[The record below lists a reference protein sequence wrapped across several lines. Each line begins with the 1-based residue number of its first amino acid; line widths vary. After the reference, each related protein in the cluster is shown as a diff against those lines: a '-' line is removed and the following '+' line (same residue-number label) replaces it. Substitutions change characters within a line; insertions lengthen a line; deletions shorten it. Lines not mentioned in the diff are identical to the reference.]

1 MHGIELKKISNTALS
16 NCIKLHQNQ
25 IQINFIYCKI
35 DPTMKPKITI
45 QAIAETAGVS
55 TATVDRV
62 LNSRLPVRE
71 GTALR
76 VIDAADRLG
85 YHAVHLMRQRM
96 PVRGASKRLGFCLQ
110 KRASPFYQAFSSALR
125 EAVDRQ
131 TGGLGSTI
139 IEFVDDLEPVVIGEK
154 LLELG
159 RRCDALGV
167 VALDHPHVNA
177 AVAQLH
183 DEGHPCLALLTDLS
197 APQRIGCASIN
208 NRQRGRTAAW
218 AVRRLGRGSGDVG
231 VFVGS
236 HRYQGQEISE
246 MAFRSALREQAP
258 SLRVL
263 DAQVNLEDEQMAYEA
278 TLGLLRRNQDLVGLY
293 DSAGGGAVGIVRAL
307 REEGQG
313 RGIVLVCHEL
323 TPAHRLG
330 LIDGVIDLVIQT
342 PLAELST
349 TAVRALLQGLDPAQP
364 SVYAQP
370 YILPFEIYT
379 SENV

>member
-1 MHGIELKKISNTALS
+1 
-16 NCIKLHQNQ
+16 
-25 IQINFIYCKI
+25 
-35 DPTMKPKITI
+35 MKPKVTI
-45 QAIAETAGVS
+45 QAIAQAAGLS

-76 VIDAADRLG
+76 VIETAEKLG
-85 YHAVHLMRQRM
+85 YHGVHLMRQRL
-96 PVRGASKRLGFCLQ
+96 PARGMSKRLGFCLQ
-110 KRASPFYQAFSSALR
+110 KRASPFYQALAQALR
-125 EAVDRQ
+125 EAVARQ
-131 TGGLGSTI
+131 SEGRSTAV
-139 IEFVDDLEPVVIGEK
+139 IEFVDDLEPQAIGEM

-159 RRCDALGV
+159 RSCDALGV
-167 VALDHPHVNA
+167 VALDHPHVNDA
-177 AVAQLH
+177 IAQLQA
-183 DEGHPCLALLTDLS
+183 EGHPCLAMLTDLS
-197 APQRIGCASIN
+197 APQRLGCVSID

-218 AVRRLGRGSGDVG
+218 AVRRLSQGVGDVG

-258 SLRVL
+258 NLRVL
-263 DAQVNLEDEQMAYEA
+263 EPQVNLEDEQMAYEA
-278 TLGLLRRNQDLVGLY
+278 TLGLLQRNPDLVGLY

-307 REEGQG
+307 REEG
-313 RGIVLVCHEL
+313 RAKDVVLVCHEL

-330 LIDGVIDLVIQT
+330 LLDGTIDLVLQT
-342 PLAELST
+342 PLAALCDT
-349 TAVRALLQGLDPAQP
+349 TVRVLLQALEPEQ
-364 SVYAQP
+364 VVTHAQP

>member
-1 MHGIELKKISNTALS
+1 L
-16 NCIKLHQNQ
+16 
-25 IQINFIYCKI
+25 
-35 DPTMKPKITI
+35 KPKITI
-45 QAIAETAGVS
+45 QAIAEAAGVS

-76 VIDAADRLG
+76 VIQAADKLG
-85 YHAVHLMRQRM
+85 YHAVHLMRQRL
-96 PVRGASKRLGFCLQ
+96 PERGANRRLGFCLQ
-110 KRASPFYQAFSSALR
+110 KRASPFYQAFAQALR
-125 EAVDRQ
+125 DAVARQ
-131 TGGLGSTI
+131 SGGRSTAI
-139 IEFVDDLEPVVIGEK
+139 IEFVDDLEPQAIGEK

-167 VALDHPHVNA
+167 VALDHPHVND

-183 DEGHPCLALLTDLS
+183 TEDHPCLALLTDLS
-197 APQRIGCASIN
+197 APQRLGCVSID

-218 AVRRLGRGSGDVG
+218 AVRRLSRGTGDVG

-258 SLRVL
+258 GLRVL

-278 TLGLLRRNQDLVGLY
+278 TLGLLQRNTDLVGLY

-323 TPAHRLG
+323 TPAHRTG
-330 LIDGVIDLVIQT
+330 LVDGIIDLVIQT
-342 PLAELST
+342 PLAPLT
-349 TAVRALLQGLDPAQP
+349 DTAVRVLLQALQTVEAGQTPVLAQP
-364 SVYAQP
+364 F
-370 YILPFEIYT
+370 ILPFEIYT

>member
-1 MHGIELKKISNTALS
+1 MRSI
-16 NCIKLHQNQ
+16 
-25 IQINFIYCKI
+25 
-35 DPTMKPKITI
+35 KPKITI
-45 QAIAETAGVS
+45 PAIAHAAGVS

-76 VIDAADRLG
+76 VIEAAERLG
-85 YHAVHLMRQRM
+85 YHAVHVMRQRL
-96 PVRGASKRLGFCLQ
+96 PTAGASHRLGFCLQ
-110 KRASPFYQAFSSALR
+110 KRASPFYQALAQALR
-125 EAVDRQ
+125 EAVERQ
-131 TGGLGSTI
+131 SGGRSTAL
-139 IEFVDDLEPVVIGEK
+139 IEFVDDLEPLAIGEQ

-167 VALDHPHVNA
+167 VALDHPHVNS
-177 AVAQLH
+177 AVAQLQA
-183 DEGHPCLALLTDLS
+183 EGHPVLALLTDLS
-197 APQRIGCASIN
+197 APQRLGCVSID

-218 AVRRLGRGSGDVG
+218 AVRRLSRGADGTGEVG

-258 SLRVL
+258 ALRVL

-278 TLGLLRRNQDLVGLY
+278 TLGLLQRHPDLVGLY
-293 DSAGGGAVGIVRAL
+293 DAAGGGAVGIVRAL

-323 TPAHRLG
+323 TAAHRLG
-330 LIDGVIDLVIQT
+330 LVDGTIDLVIQT
-342 PLAELST
+342 PLAALT
-349 TAVRALLQGLDPAQP
+349 DTAVRLLLQALQGLERGQEPVFGRP
-364 SVYAQP
+364 HL
-370 YILPFEIYT
+370 LPFEIYT

>member
-1 MHGIELKKISNTALS
+1 
-16 NCIKLHQNQ
+16 LHCLQSAG
-25 IQINFIYCKI
+25 KGH
-35 DPTMKPKITI
+35 TLKPKITI
-45 QAIAETAGVS
+45 QAIAEAAGVS

-76 VIDAADRLG
+76 VIQAADKLG
-85 YHAVHLMRQRM
+85 YHAVHLMRQRL
-96 PVRGASKRLGFCLQ
+96 PERGANRRLGFCLQ
-110 KRASPFYQAFSSALR
+110 KRASPFYQAFAQTLR
-125 EAVDRQ
+125 DAVARQ
-131 TGGLGSTI
+131 SGGRSTAI
-139 IEFVDDLEPVVIGEK
+139 IEFVDDLEPQAIGEK

-167 VALDHPHVNA
+167 VALDHPHVND

-183 DEGHPCLALLTDLS
+183 TEGHPCLALLTDLS
-197 APQRIGCASIN
+197 APQRLGCVSID

-218 AVRRLGRGSGDVG
+218 AVRRLSRGTGDVG

-258 SLRVL
+258 GLRVL

-278 TLGLLRRNQDLVGLY
+278 TLGLLQRNADLVGLY

-323 TPAHRLG
+323 TPAHRTALV
-330 LIDGVIDLVIQT
+330 DGIIDLVIQT
-342 PLAELST
+342 PLVALT
-349 TAVRALLQGLDPAQP
+349 DTAVRVLLQALQTAESGQTPVLAQP
-364 SVYAQP
+364 F
-370 YILPFEIYT
+370 ILPFEIYT

>member
-1 MHGIELKKISNTALS
+1 
-16 NCIKLHQNQ
+16 
-25 IQINFIYCKI
+25 
-35 DPTMKPKITI
+35 MKPKITI
-45 QAIAETAGVS
+45 QAIAAAAGVS

-76 VIDAADRLG
+76 VIETAEKLG
-85 YHAVHLMRQRM
+85 YHAVHLMRQRL
-96 PVRGASKRLGFCLQ
+96 PERGASRHLGFCLQ
-110 KRASPFYQAFSSALR
+110 KSSSPFYQSLAEALR
-125 EAVDRQ
+125 EAVARQ
-131 TGGLGSTI
+131 SGGRSTASVA
-139 IEFVDDLEPVVIGEK
+139 FVDDLEPLAIGER

-159 RRCDALGV
+159 RQCDALGV
-167 VALDHPHVNA
+167 VALDHPHVNS

-183 DEGHPCLALLTDLS
+183 AEGHPVLALLTDLS
-197 APQRIGCASIN
+197 APQRLGCVSID

-218 AVRRLGRGSGDVG
+218 AVRRLSSGQGDVG

-258 SLRVL
+258 GLRVL

-278 TLGLLRRNQDLVGLY
+278 TLGLLQRNADLVGLY
-293 DSAGGGAVGIVRAL
+293 DAAGGGAVGIVRAL

-323 TPAHRLG
+323 TTAHRLG
-330 LIDGVIDLVIQT
+330 LVDGTIDLVIQT
-342 PLAELST
+342 PLKALCD
-349 TAVRALLQGLDPAQP
+349 TAVRVLLQAHEPGQPAVHGQP
-364 SVYAQP
+364 HV
-370 YILPFEIYT
+370 LPFEIYT

>member
-1 MHGIELKKISNTALS
+1 
-16 NCIKLHQNQ
+16 
-25 IQINFIYCKI
+25 
-35 DPTMKPKITI
+35 MKPKITI
-45 QAIAETAGVS
+45 QAIAAAAGVS

-76 VIDAADRLG
+76 VIEAADKLG
-85 YHAVHLMRQRM
+85 YHAVHLMRQRL
-96 PVRGASKRLGFCLQ
+96 PERGASRRLGFCLQ
-110 KRASPFYQAFSSALR
+110 KRASPFYQSLAETLQA
-125 EAVDRQ
+125 AVQRLSDGR
-131 TGGLGSTI
+131 STAVV
-139 IEFVDDLEPVVIGEK
+139 EFVDDLEAGAIGEK

-159 RRCDALGV
+159 RRCDALGL
-167 VALDHPHVNA
+167 VALDHPHVND

-183 DEGHPCLALLTDLS
+183 AEGHPCLALLTDIS
-197 APQRIGCASIN
+197 APQRLGCVSID

-218 AVRRLGRGSGDVG
+218 AVRRLSSGVGDVG

-258 SLRVL
+258 GLRVL

-278 TLGLLRRNQDLVGLY
+278 TVGLLQRNADLVGLY
-293 DSAGGGAVGIVRAL
+293 DAAGGGAVGIVRAL
-307 REEGQG
+307 REERREHGV
-313 RGIVLVCHEL
+313 VLVCHEL

-330 LIDGVIDLVIQT
+330 LVDGTIDLVVQT
-342 PLAELST
+342 PQVALSE
-349 TAVRALLQGLDPAQP
+349 TAVRLLLQSLTPDAPVQQAR
-364 SVYAQP
+364 SF
-370 YILPFEIYT
+370 ILPFEIYT

>member
-1 MHGIELKKISNTALS
+1 MRTI
-16 NCIKLHQNQ
+16 
-25 IQINFIYCKI
+25 
-35 DPTMKPKITI
+35 KPKITI
-45 QAIAETAGVS
+45 PAIAHAAGVS

-76 VIDAADRLG
+76 VIEAAERLG
-85 YHAVHLMRQRM
+85 YHAVHVMRQRL
-96 PVRGASKRLGFCLQ
+96 PTAGASHRLGFCLQ
-110 KRASPFYQAFSSALR
+110 KRASPFYQALAQALR
-125 EAVDRQ
+125 EAVERQ
-131 TGGLGSTI
+131 SGGRSTTL
-139 IEFVDDLEPVVIGEK
+139 IEFVDDLEPLAIGEK

-167 VALDHPHVNA
+167 VALDHPHVNG

-183 DEGHPCLALLTDLS
+183 AEGHPVLALLTDLS
-197 APQRIGCASIN
+197 APQRLGCVSID

-218 AVRRLGRGSGDVG
+218 AVRRLSRSEGVVG

-258 SLRVL
+258 ALRVL

-278 TLGLLRRNQDLVGLY
+278 TLGLLQRNPDLVGLY

-330 LIDGVIDLVIQT
+330 LVDGIIDLVIQT
-342 PLAELST
+342 PLAALT
-349 TAVRALLQGLDPAQP
+349 DTAVRLLLQALQGQEGGQAPVSGRP
-364 SVYAQP
+364 H
-370 YILPFEIYT
+370 ILPFEIYT

>member
-1 MHGIELKKISNTALS
+1 M
-16 NCIKLHQNQ
+16 HQNPSQ
-25 IQINFIYCKI
+25 FAALTLQNLQKMA
-35 DPTMKPKITI
+35 TKPKVTI
-45 QAIAETAGVS
+45 QSIALAAGVS

-76 VIDAADRLG
+76 VIEAAERVG
-85 YHAVHLMRQRM
+85 YHAVHLMRQRL
-96 PVRGASKRLGFCLQ
+96 PVRGAARRLGFCLQ
-110 KRASPFYQAFSSALR
+110 KRASPFYQAFAQALR
-125 EAVDRQ
+125 EAVQRQ
-131 TGGLGSTI
+131 TQDRGRAV
-139 IEFVDDLEPVVIGEK
+139 IEFVDDLEPQAIGEK
-154 LLELG
+154 LLEMG

-183 DEGHPCLALLTDLS
+183 AEGHPCLALLTDLG
-197 APQRIGCASIN
+197 APQRLGCVSID

-218 AVRRLGRGSGDVG
+218 AVRRLSHAAGVVG

-236 HRYQGQEISE
+236 HRYLGQEVSE

-258 SLRVL
+258 HLRVL

-278 TLGLLRRNQDLVGLY
+278 TLGLLQRHPDLVGLY

-330 LIDGVIDLVIQT
+330 LVDGHIDLVIQT
-342 PLAELST
+342 PLAALT
-349 TAVRALLQGLDPAQP
+349 DTAVRLLLQALELGQEPALGQSP
-364 SVYAQP
+364 SSH
-370 YILPFEIYT
+370 ILPFEIYT

>member
-1 MHGIELKKISNTALS
+1 MRKIKA
-16 NCIKLHQNQ
+16 
-25 IQINFIYCKI
+25 
-35 DPTMKPKITI
+35 KITI
-45 QAIAETAGVS
+45 PAIAQAAGVS

-71 GTALR
+71 ATALR
-76 VIDAADRLG
+76 VIEAAERLG
-85 YHAVHLMRQRM
+85 YHAVHVMRQRL
-96 PVRGASKRLGFCLQ
+96 PTSGSSYRLGFCLQ
-110 KRASPFYQAFSSALR
+110 KRASPFYQALAQALR
-125 EAVDRQ
+125 NAVERHC
-131 TGGLGSTI
+131 GGRSTAI
-139 IEFVDDLEPVVIGEK
+139 IEFVDDLEPLAIGEK

-183 DEGHPCLALLTDLS
+183 AEHHPVLALLTDLS
-197 APQRIGCASIN
+197 APQRLGCVSID

-218 AVRRLGRGSGDVG
+218 AVRRLSRGEGVVG

-258 SLRVL
+258 HLSVL

-278 TLGLLRRNQDLVGLY
+278 TLGLLQRNPELLGLY
-293 DSAGGGAVGIVRAL
+293 DAAGGGAVGIVRAR

-330 LIDGVIDLVIQT
+330 LLDGTIDLVIQT
-342 PLAELST
+342 PLAALCD
-349 TAVRALLQGLDPAQP
+349 TAVRVLLQALEPGQEPVLGRPH
-364 SVYAQP
+364 
-370 YILPFEIYT
+370 ILPFEIYT

>member
-1 MHGIELKKISNTALS
+1 
-16 NCIKLHQNQ
+16 
-25 IQINFIYCKI
+25 
-35 DPTMKPKITI
+35 MKPKITI
-45 QAIAETAGVS
+45 TAIAAAAGVS

-76 VIDAADRLG
+76 VIEAAERLG
-85 YHAVHLMRQRM
+85 YHAVHVMRQRL
-96 PVRGASKRLGFCLQ
+96 PARGVSRRLGFCLQ
-110 KRASPFYQAFSSALR
+110 KRASPFYQAFAQALR
-125 EAVDRQ
+125 EAVERHTQ
-131 TGGLGSTI
+131 GRGSAI
-139 IEFVDDLEPVVIGEK
+139 IEFMDDLEPVAIGEK

-159 RRCDALGV
+159 RRCDALAV
-167 VALDHPHVNA
+167 VALDHPHVNS
-177 AVAQLH
+177 AVAQLFE
-183 DEGHPCLALLTDLS
+183 EGHPVLALLTDLS
-197 APQRIGCASIN
+197 APQRLGCVSID

-218 AVRRLGRGSGDVG
+218 AVRRLTSGNGDVG

-258 SLRVL
+258 GLRVL

-278 TLGLLRRNQDLVGLY
+278 TLGLLQRNPDLVGLY

-323 TPAHRLG
+323 TPAHRIG
-330 LIDGVIDLVIQT
+330 LVDGTIDLVIQT
-342 PLAELST
+342 PLST
-349 TAVRALLQGLDPAQP
+349 LTDTAVRVLMQALQELQDGQTPALAQP
-364 SVYAQP
+364 H
-370 YILPFEIYT
+370 ILPFEIYT